1 MMRKKNPLKTLL
13 LMFFICLFSVVN
25 VYGGVAEDIIA
36 HHKLDMDNVKD
47 RRTLTWLI
55 QHDYPKSIKRKINFK
70 WYFLVY
76 SYHDMHEKN
85 DFVVNTKERG
95 NIAAYLNDELNFF
108 VIKLD
113 NGMAIA
119 NSNGLDGYYVP
130 ISYIRMNAISNEPL
144 KVKDNVWL
152 ALDYKP
158 KDISHYYHIK
168 DGLVY
173 EGDTNQYFKQ

>member
-1 MMRKKNPLKTLL
+1 
-13 LMFFICLFSVVN
+13 
-25 VYGGVAEDIIA
+25 
-36 HHKLDMDNVKD
+36 
-47 RRTLTWLI
+47 
-55 QHDYPKSIKRKINFK
+55 
-70 WYFLVY
+70 
-76 SYHDMHEKN
+76 EKN